1 MRSTAAPPA
10 APAPPPA
17 RRRGGGGWGDALP
30 SLRHADEVAPLD
42 APRLPQPGRDR
53 LDDGVRVLVARVL
66 VREAGAVGQAA
77 RRAPHAAAPPTP
89 PTAPPAARTDTPWL
103 SAAATAASELS
114 TLNRPMRGTAA
125 FASPPWA

>member
-66 VREAGAVGQAA
+66 VREDSAVGQAA
-77 RRAPHAAAPPTP
+77 RRAPHAAAPRRG
-89 PTAPPAARTDTPWL
+89 AAARRAEDAPQPAL
-103 SAAATAASELS
+103 
-114 TLNRPMRGTAA
+114 R
-125 FASPPWA
+125 